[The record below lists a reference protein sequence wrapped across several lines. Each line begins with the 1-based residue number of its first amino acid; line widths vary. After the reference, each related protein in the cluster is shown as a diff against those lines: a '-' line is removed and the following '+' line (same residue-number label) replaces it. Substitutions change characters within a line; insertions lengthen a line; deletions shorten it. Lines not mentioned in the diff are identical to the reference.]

1 MADKKSNPLMSVVSE
16 LPVDRLKEE
25 VAYIK
30 LWLGLVVVTDVGLIG
45 WLVTADDA
53 GRLQTVLALLGIV
66 VLSFGGV
73 VLHREIAGRLKR
85 IGRL

>member
-1 MADKKSNPLMSVVSE
+1 MAKL
-16 LPVDRLKEE
+16 DRLKEE
-25 VAYIK
+25 VAYVK
-30 LWLGLVVVTDVGLIG
+30 LWLGLVVVTDIGLIG
-45 WLVTADDA
+45 WLITTADDA

-73 VLHREIAGRLKR
+73 VLHREIADRLER